1 MAVWGFRVME
11 TALQWKGGGLL
22 AGLRVVVSSGRGF
35 MARRSWVGEQENTE
49 KLEQR

>member
-22 AGLRVVVSSGRGF
+22 AGLRVVVSSGRGCIGF
-35 MARRSWVGEQENTE
+35 MAKRS
-49 KLEQR
+49 